1 MTNKKIAIVV
11 NDSWYAYNMRF
22 NLALAFKN
30 QGYEVVFICPYDKYS
45 DKIKQEFEYVDIKL
59 NTKGTNPIEDLKTI
73 YRYYKIYK
81 DTKPN
86 IILHYTIKP
95 NIYGTFAASMLNI
108 PTINNIAGLGTLFIK
123 QNFITKIAKWLYKFS
138 QKRATKIFFQNND
151 DFNMFVDEKLVDKNK
166 CDILPGSGVDI
177 DKFVPVVKKDDG
189 IFRFLIVSRMLWAK
203 GIREYVI
210 AAKIIKTKY
219 SNTEFQLVGHLDVLS
234 PTAISKEQ
242 MDVWVNDDIVNYL
255 GTSDDVKIEIAKV
268 DCMVLPSYY
277 REGTPRTLLESA
289 SMAKPIITT
298 DNVGCRDVV
307 DDGINGYL
315 CEVRNSQDLADKM
328 EIMINLSEDERTIM
342 GQAGREKIVKEF
354 DEKIVINKYLESI
367 REILYSKGT
376 FYRANNE

>member
-1 MTNKKIAIVV
+1 LIKKKIAIVV

-22 NLALAFKN
+22 NLALSFKDA
-30 QGYEVVFICPYDKYS
+30 GYEVVFICPYDKYS
-45 DKIKQEFEYVDIKL
+45 DKIKHEFDYVDIKL

-81 DTKPN
+81 SIQPD

-95 NIYGTFAASMLNI
+95 NIYGTFAASMLSI

-123 QNFITKIAKWLYKFS
+123 QNFITKIAKWLYKIS
-138 QKRATKIFFQNND
+138 QKRATKVFFQNND
-151 DFNMFVDEKLVDKNK
+151 DFTMFTDEKLVEKNK

-177 DKFVPVVKKDDG
+177 DKFVPTEKENDG

-203 GIREYVI
+203 GIGEYVD
-210 AAKIIKTKY
+210 AAKIIKEKY
-219 SNTEFQLVGHLDVLS
+219 KNVEFQLLGHLDVAS

-242 MDVWVNDDIVNYL
+242 MDIWVSDGIVNYL
-255 GTSDDVKIEIAKV
+255 GTSDDVKVEIAKV

-289 SMAKPIITT
+289 SMSKPIITT

-315 CEVRNSQDLADKM
+315 CEVRNSKDLADKM
-328 EIMINLSEDERTIM
+328 EMMINLSEDERKIM

-367 REILYSKGT
+367 KEIL
-376 FYRANNE
+376 N

>member
-1 MTNKKIAIVV
+1 LKCGRKNGLIKKKIAIVV

-22 NLALAFKN
+22 NLALSFKDA
-30 QGYEVVFICPYDKYS
+30 GYEVVFICPYDKYS
-45 DKIKQEFEYVDIKL
+45 DKIKHEFDYVDIKL

-81 DTKPN
+81 SIQPD

-95 NIYGTFAASMLNI
+95 NIYGTFAASMLSI

-123 QNFITKIAKWLYKFS
+123 QNFITKIAKWLYKIS
-138 QKRATKIFFQNND
+138 QKRATKVFFQNND
-151 DFNMFVDEKLVDKNK
+151 DFTMFTDEKLVEKNK

-177 DKFVPVVKKDDG
+177 DKFVPTEKENDG

-203 GIREYVI
+203 GIGEYVD
-210 AAKIIKTKY
+210 AAKIIKEKY
-219 SNTEFQLVGHLDVLS
+219 KNVEFQLLGHLDVAS

-242 MDVWVNDDIVNYL
+242 MDIWVSDGIVNYL
-255 GTSDDVKIEIAKV
+255 GTSDDVKVEIAKV

-289 SMAKPIITT
+289 SMSKPIITT

-315 CEVRNSQDLADKM
+315 CEVRNSKDLADKM
-328 EIMINLSEDERTIM
+328 EMMINLSEDERKIM

-367 REILYSKGT
+367 KEIL
-376 FYRANNE
+376 N